1 MSRWLVDTG
10 PLVSVLD
17 RRDRDHARCVDAFR
31 SAKRP
36 LLTTWPVLTETAY
49 LLSFSRKAQDALM
62 EMVQRSS
69 VAIAA
74 LSTDDVPRMRTLMEK
89 YRDVPMDLADAS
101 VVCVAERENIETIL
115 TLDKDFKI
123 YRLGRNRPISI
134 MPLTQ

>member
-1 MSRWLVDTG
+1 
-10 PLVSVLD
+10 
-17 RRDRDHARCVDAFR
+17 
-31 SAKRP
+31 
-36 LLTTWPVLTETAY
+36 
-49 LLSFSRKAQDALM
+49 M

-74 LSTDDVPRMRTLMEK
+74 LSADDVPRMRTLMEK